1 MPLVPCKGAYP
12 RVAEDVYIAEGVVI
26 IGDVTI
32 GPGSCV
38 GVNAVIRGDVG
49 PVVLGERVTV
59 SENCFIDSEPG
70 FVTSLGNDVSV
81 GAGAVIHAAS
91 IGDTVFIGENCVILA
106 GARIGSNCLVG
117 AHSVIPEQRSI
128 PSGSVVAGEP
138 ARVVRPITDQEM
150 AWIRGLALESARR
163 AQEGFL
169 AVEEEW
175 KTT

>member
-1 MPLVPCKGAYP
+1 MPLVPCKGAHP
-12 RVAEDVYIAEGVVI
+12 RVAEDVYIAEGVII

-32 GPGSCV
+32 GSGCSV

-70 FVTSLGNDVSV
+70 FVTAIGNDVSV
-81 GAGAVIHAAS
+81 GTGAVIHAAR
-91 IGDTVFIGENCVILA
+91 IGSTVFIGENCVILA

-150 AWIRGLALESARR
+150 AWIRGLALESGRR
-163 AQEGFL
+163 AQESFL
-169 AVEEEW
+169 AVEEECE
-175 KTT
+175 TT